1 MVSERASA
9 QYIIVDSLP
18 GGLRDQLSMMLSGGS
33 LMEASFLLRGKGTL
47 LGYKRQT
54 RTPKWV
60 FLSQRFQKECAG
72 GAYAIRILLSMAF

>member
-1 MVSERASA
+1 
-9 QYIIVDSLP
+9 
-18 GGLRDQLSMMLSGGS
+18 
-33 LMEASFLLRGKGTL
+33 MEASFLLRGKGTL